1 MTARRSR
8 GLAGLARL
16 GFARLGL
23 AAVAVAGLGGLGA
36 LATLGGC
43 SDEPSNVNP
52 TTLWLANDMVEIRVK
67 LIESEPRPF

>member
-16 GFARLGL
+16 GL
-23 AAVAVAGLGGLGA
+23 AAVVAVAGLAGLGA
-36 LATLGGC
+36 LAALGGC